1 MNNQVT
7 LIGRIGKAPEITNY
21 PDTGN
26 KLAKFSLC
34 VKEFSANKED
44 KTLFVDVD
52 AWNGLADNVEKW
64 VTKGR
69 EVCVMGRLSINRYD
83 KEINGVKVPMA
94 KPVIKLSSFHLC
106 GAKPE
111 EVEETTA
118 AAKPA
123 ARKPKLA
130 TAS

>member
-7 LIGRIGKAPEITNY
+7 LIGRIGKTPEITNY
-21 PDTGN
+21 PESGN

-44 KTLFVDVD
+44 KTLFIDVD
-52 AWNGLADNVEKW
+52 AWNGVADRVEKW
-64 VTKGR
+64 ITKGR
-69 EVCVMGRLSINRYD
+69 EVQICGRLAINHYD
-83 KEINGVKVPMA
+83 KDVNGVKVPML

-111 EVEETTA
+111 EVEETMA
-118 AAKPA
+118 PAKPA
-123 ARKPKLA
+123 AKKRKLA
-130 TAS
+130 AAS